1 MVMIN
6 NWSNGADRQ
15 LVKWWQVTDRV
26 LGVGA
31 MATVRLGL
39 DLLSLE
45 EQACV
50 CVCVCAR
57 ARATLAV
64 CARVI

>member
-50 CVCVCAR
+50 CVCV
-57 ARATLAV
+57 
-64 CARVI
+64 